1 MHLLLAT
8 GALILQTALG
18 LAPQANANGGL
29 NVFEI
34 KPNANITGHSI
45 TFEEA
50 DCPPSLS
57 CRTTQTCKDSNAVPS
72 ILDLPPKKYFAC
84 CTYGTHLLGSPQTA
98 WDCCADGHELAGPS
112 GQGDYRCCPTGNIYT
127 AGKCAECTGGKTRVD
142 NKCVCPEGMIEGP
155 KGDCQPPQ
163 TCPQGKRLVA
173 GKCKCYLISRRNG
186 QYLSLGE
193 KGEYSFALPDGHR
206 LMGRFQVCTEQS
218 CSSSHK
224 SVNPSDAFYLR
235 DTFNGGVWVD
245 GSSNGRHISQTT
257 DFESAGK
264 FSLTKWGLGSYC
276 LGGSGGGVGAACS
289 SDTPGITFLPGSPQ
303 TCFPVILTEVPCD
316 TKSHYNSCGWGV
328 RPPGNGKVAAD
339 EL

>member
-1 MHLLLAT
+1 M
-8 GALILQTALG
+8 
-18 LAPQANANGGL
+18 
-29 NVFEI
+29 
-34 KPNANITGHSI
+34 
-45 TFEEA
+45 
-50 DCPPSLS
+50 
-57 CRTTQTCKDSNAVPS
+57 
-72 ILDLPPKKYFAC
+72 
-84 CTYGTHLLGSPQTA
+84 
-98 WDCCADGHELAGPS
+98 
-112 GQGDYRCCPTGNIYT
+112 
-127 AGKCAECTGGKTRVD
+127 
-142 NKCVCPEGMIEGP
+142 
-155 KGDCQPPQ
+155 
-163 TCPQGKRLVA
+163 
-173 GKCKCYLISRRNG
+173 ISRQNG

-224 SVNPSDAFYLR
+224 SVNPSDTCYLR

-257 DFESAGK
+257 DFQSAGK